1 VVNINGV
8 KHCRLCEKKAI
19 ARGLCSKHYQ
29 RDKVARKKAGNIPE
43 KQPDIPGAFGD
54 QLVSSREFANVV
66 GVDYAGIRTLCNDKV
81 LPSQKA
87 GEGATTRWV
96 MPLGP
101 AMRAYIRYKIAQV
114 STDGKDADLTSS
126 RMRRFRALAEYDEIR
141 VALVKGELHRS
152 QDVTAVLMD
161 DYGQVKST
169 LLNMPARVS
178 RLVAGKS
185 SSLAEIQ
192 EIIEKEIDI
201 AVSALKPYDPNNF
214 YSRNP
219 EQSLLLSDELGD
231 LEKDFKEPDE
241 NKEVG
246 ESSGG

>member
-1 VVNINGV
+1 MVNV
-8 KHCRLCEKKAI
+8 KNIKQCQLCERPAI
-19 ARGLCSKHYQ
+19 AKGLCTLHYQ
-29 RDKVARKKAGNIPE
+29 RARSSRGEGKRPESIPV
-43 KQPDIPGAFGD
+43 AFGD
-54 QLVSSREFANVV
+54 QLVNSREFANVV
-66 GVDYAGIRTLCNDKV
+66 GVEYAGIRQLCTDKI

-87 GEGATTRWV
+87 GAKRWQ

-101 AMRAYIRYKIAQV
+101 AVRAYIRYKLGQSSV
-114 STDGKDADLTSS
+114 NGKDADLTSS

-219 EQSLLLSDELGD
+219 EQSLLLSDELGE

-241 NKEVG
+241 NKEIG
-246 ESSGG
+246 ENSGKRENGKE